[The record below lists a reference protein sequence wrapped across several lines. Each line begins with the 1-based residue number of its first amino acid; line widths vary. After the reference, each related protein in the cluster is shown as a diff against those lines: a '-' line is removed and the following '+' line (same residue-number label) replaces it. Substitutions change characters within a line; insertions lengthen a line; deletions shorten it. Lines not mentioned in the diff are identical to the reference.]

1 MSMKK
6 EGEYTKMTK
15 LEIKI
20 KKELNTLRE
29 VRKEYERERNDLNNT
44 KSKRDLYNEM
54 ILINEA
60 QTQILL
66 EILEK

>member
-6 EGEYTKMTK
+6 EGEHTIMTK

-66 EILEK
+66 EMLEK

>member
-1 MSMKK
+1 
-6 EGEYTKMTK
+6 MTK

-66 EILEK
+66 EMLEK